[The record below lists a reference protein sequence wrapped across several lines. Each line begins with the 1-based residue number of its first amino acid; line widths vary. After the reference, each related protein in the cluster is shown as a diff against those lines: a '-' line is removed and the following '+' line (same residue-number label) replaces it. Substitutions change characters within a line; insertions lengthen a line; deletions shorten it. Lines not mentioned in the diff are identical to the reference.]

1 MHELLVPTITGVEH
15 YNTYNNNSE
24 DIIINLKATGGLDQ
38 MKEIVKD
45 TVVKA

>member
-1 MHELLVPTITGVEH
+1 MNELLVPVITGVER
-15 YNTYNNNSE
+15 YNTYNNSE

-38 MKEIVKD
+38 MKEMVKD